1 VIAIIVVAAVFVL
14 IAIGFV
20 WAGRTEADAR
30 SRRVGYRSGSLAPPR
45 RDPPDEPP
53 EG

>member
-1 VIAIIVVAAVFVL
+1 VIAIIVFAA

-20 WAGRTEADAR
+20 WAGRSEADAR
-30 SRRVGYRSGSLAPPR
+30 SRRIGYHAGSLTPPR
-45 RDPPDEPP
+45 RDPPDDSR